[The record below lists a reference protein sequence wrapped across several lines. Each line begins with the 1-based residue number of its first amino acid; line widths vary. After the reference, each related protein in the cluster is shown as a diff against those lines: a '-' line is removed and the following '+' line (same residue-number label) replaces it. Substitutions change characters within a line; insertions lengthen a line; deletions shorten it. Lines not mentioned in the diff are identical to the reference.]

1 MPTEQSE
8 AKVKTKARFEEV
20 FKNYSALAAEKK
32 KSRKKSVQ
40 LQDSIVLETLR
51 NKLGL
56 HKESESDETILNNTY
71 NREEESPRFT
81 KNKLKDRVSVAE
93 KVNND
98 ALYKDTEN
106 PAKGKKKKKKSAI
119 EEQSFNEE
127 KSYKS
132 ATQILEEQLEAVSI
146 DQTKSQ
152 ASTKSETR
160 QQKSKKK
167 KSKNELEH
175 QHHVETVLKNDEGD
189 DADSLIQAYQKQ
201 ITENDA
207 KVYKKG
213 KRNWSQAPQKSFQLL
228 HLHFNNE
235 LMKEKKQKQH
245 ILFEE
250 GETSAMSLSELQGN
264 QAENDQKRKKIPQRR
279 KLTSESKLEV
289 INDEDKKTIEEEGV
303 QQKAKG
309 KKAKKKSNR
318 ATAEEI
324 EAKEP
329 KDETATPDLDAEP
342 QQQRPKYDDSL
353 ILGVYIHRTERL
365 KTDLLVSHPTVKVH
379 VVDETTGQYIRKEHS
394 NRHVTSYYEQESVE
408 HILPIMTQPY
418 DFKKNK
424 LTVPEWEEQI
434 IFNERF
440 GYFLQ
445 ETEESPKVI
454 LFFEILDFVSMD
466 KARINYETQNREGG
480 WRRVAWAFLKL
491 VGANGILNVDGKL
504 RLQLYYPT
512 SKVKK
517 LSNSIEVFEWWNKL
531 PWKYYPSTLYVTVKG
546 LKLPENIALSVRS
559 MLPVQ
564 QERGT
569 ISYSDLQTV
578 MSQKISTSV
587 ADTQKAEI
595 LKWNKLPG
603 QVCRIPNKFEL
614 SLRGG
619 QIGCFCIIFSHNGRS
634 LAAACANRD
643 GYPIV
648 VYEISSGQVLGEFNG
663 HLSIVYSLC
672 WSNDD
677 NTLLSASSDG
687 TVRVWDKESYH
698 NPAKKVLPHPSF
710 IYTAKYHPLAQYLV
724 VTGGYDFVIRVWNI
738 NTKDAHGQL
747 LQEFNGHKSFINTLC
762 FDAEGQHMFSGD
774 NLGLIIVWNTS
785 VKEDTEEN
793 LLQQWSIDKEIKENE
808 LKGVS
813 VNHLEVHPN
822 GRRLLIHA
830 KDSTLRVMDLRVLAT
845 KKYTGATNY
854 HEQICSTFTPCGTF
868 LFAGSEDGICYVWN
882 SETGDQVAMYT
893 ELNYASPV
901 RDVAFHPHENMV
913 AFCAFGPSQ
922 PILIFLY
929 DQKVAQQDVQT
940 MKGICRLRTTAT
952 PGGPKIFG
960 RHADVLNMSYSSFS
974 SADHFTSISR
984 QSLKLQ
990 KVRQKLDSVL
1000 ESMENISEGDYYFA
1014 QPGMVPFTVW
1024 DKKRDSNFT
1033 SMDGQHFNISRS
1045 RLFLPAPSLLS
1056 PHSKLRL
1063 PTTVSAHVLPK
1074 QSLTSHTGVFNP
1086 IRQNMG
1092 GPPSVRLQTTY
1103 SYPATPLYKVEVVS
1117 SAPVQET
1124 VVALYDYTAHRSDEL
1139 TLQRYDIIQ
1148 VLYKDNENWWFGR
1161 LANGQQGYFPA
1172 NYVADAR
1179 IPEEELTNNED
1190 HNPVVPNGNDEV
1202 EERSPTPT
1210 KMSAVIS
1217 KAGELKL
1224 IAEYDTD
1231 TESPVKPLSK
1241 KKKVRQAN
1249 AAISQ
1254 STSLVTS
1261 EESGTSVKSMKKRKK
1276 KTGEESSVR
1285 GEVNAAFVLG

>member
-1 MPTEQSE
+1 
-8 AKVKTKARFEEV
+8 
-20 FKNYSALAAEKK
+20 
-32 KSRKKSVQ
+32 
-40 LQDSIVLETLR
+40 
-51 NKLGL
+51 
-56 HKESESDETILNNTY
+56 
-71 NREEESPRFT
+71 
-81 KNKLKDRVSVAE
+81 
-93 KVNND
+93 
-98 ALYKDTEN
+98 
-106 PAKGKKKKKKSAI
+106 
-119 EEQSFNEE
+119 
-127 KSYKS
+127 
-132 ATQILEEQLEAVSI
+132 
-146 DQTKSQ
+146 
-152 ASTKSETR
+152 
-160 QQKSKKK
+160 
-167 KSKNELEH
+167 
-175 QHHVETVLKNDEGD
+175 
-189 DADSLIQAYQKQ
+189 
-201 ITENDA
+201 
-207 KVYKKG
+207 
-213 KRNWSQAPQKSFQLL
+213 
-228 HLHFNNE
+228 
-235 LMKEKKQKQH
+235 
-245 ILFEE
+245 
-250 GETSAMSLSELQGN
+250 
-264 QAENDQKRKKIPQRR
+264 
-279 KLTSESKLEV
+279 
-289 INDEDKKTIEEEGV
+289 
-303 QQKAKG
+303 
-309 KKAKKKSNR
+309 
-318 ATAEEI
+318 
-324 EAKEP
+324 
-329 KDETATPDLDAEP
+329 
-342 QQQRPKYDDSL
+342 
-353 ILGVYIHRTERL
+353 
-365 KTDLLVSHPTVKVH
+365 
-379 VVDETTGQYIRKEHS
+379 
-394 NRHVTSYYEQESVE
+394 
-408 HILPIMTQPY
+408 
-418 DFKKNK
+418 
-424 LTVPEWEEQI
+424 
-434 IFNERF
+434 
-440 GYFLQ
+440 
-445 ETEESPKVI
+445 
-454 LFFEILDFVSMD
+454 
-466 KARINYETQNREGG
+466 
-480 WRRVAWAFLKL
+480 
-491 VGANGILNVDGKL
+491 
-504 RLQLYYPT
+504 
-512 SKVKK
+512 
-517 LSNSIEVFEWWNKL
+517 
-531 PWKYYPSTLYVTVKG
+531 
-546 LKLPENIALSVRS
+546 

-929 DQKVAQQDVQT
+929 DQK
-940 MKGICRLRTTAT
+940 
-952 PGGPKIFG
+952 
-960 RHADVLNMSYSSFS
+960 
-974 SADHFTSISR
+974 
-984 QSLKLQ
+984 
-990 KVRQKLDSVL
+990 
-1000 ESMENISEGDYYFA
+1000 
-1014 QPGMVPFTVW
+1014 
-1024 DKKRDSNFT
+1024 
-1033 SMDGQHFNISRS
+1033 
-1045 RLFLPAPSLLS
+1045 
-1056 PHSKLRL
+1056 
-1063 PTTVSAHVLPK
+1063 
-1074 QSLTSHTGVFNP
+1074 GVFNP

>member
-40 LQDSIVLETLR
+40 LQDSILETLR

-213 KRNWSQAPQKSFQLL
+213 KRNWK
-228 HLHFNNE
+228 
-235 LMKEKKQKQH
+235 
-245 ILFEE
+245 
-250 GETSAMSLSELQGN
+250 
-264 QAENDQKRKKIPQRR
+264 
-279 KLTSESKLEV
+279 
-289 INDEDKKTIEEEGV
+289 
-303 QQKAKG
+303 
-309 KKAKKKSNR
+309 
-318 ATAEEI
+318 EI

-974 SADHFTSISR
+974 S
-984 QSLKLQ
+984 
-990 KVRQKLDSVL
+990 
-1000 ESMENISEGDYYFA
+1000 
-1014 QPGMVPFTVW
+1014 
-1024 DKKRDSNFT
+1024 
-1033 SMDGQHFNISRS
+1033 
-1045 RLFLPAPSLLS
+1045 
-1056 PHSKLRL
+1056 
-1063 PTTVSAHVLPK
+1063 
-1074 QSLTSHTGVFNP
+1074 
-1086 IRQNMG
+1086 
-1092 GPPSVRLQTTY
+1092 
-1103 SYPATPLYKVEVVS
+1103 
-1117 SAPVQET
+1117 

-1172 NYVADAR
+1172 NYVADASK
-1179 IPEEELTNNED
+1179 LLASSSLLL
-1190 HNPVVPNGNDEV
+1190 V

-1210 KMSAVIS
+1210 KVH
-1217 KAGELKL
+1217 KL
-1224 IAEYDTD
+1224 I
-1231 TESPVKPLSK
+1231 KLSD
-1241 KKKVRQAN
+1241 
-1249 AAISQ
+1249 
-1254 STSLVTS
+1254 
-1261 EESGTSVKSMKKRKK
+1261 
-1276 KTGEESSVR
+1276 
-1285 GEVNAAFVLG
+1285 

>member
-1 MPTEQSE
+1 
-8 AKVKTKARFEEV
+8 
-20 FKNYSALAAEKK
+20 
-32 KSRKKSVQ
+32 
-40 LQDSIVLETLR
+40 
-51 NKLGL
+51 
-56 HKESESDETILNNTY
+56 
-71 NREEESPRFT
+71 
-81 KNKLKDRVSVAE
+81 
-93 KVNND
+93 
-98 ALYKDTEN
+98 
-106 PAKGKKKKKKSAI
+106 
-119 EEQSFNEE
+119 
-127 KSYKS
+127 
-132 ATQILEEQLEAVSI
+132 
-146 DQTKSQ
+146 
-152 ASTKSETR
+152 
-160 QQKSKKK
+160 
-167 KSKNELEH
+167 
-175 QHHVETVLKNDEGD
+175 
-189 DADSLIQAYQKQ
+189 
-201 ITENDA
+201 
-207 KVYKKG
+207 
-213 KRNWSQAPQKSFQLL
+213 
-228 HLHFNNE
+228 
-235 LMKEKKQKQH
+235 
-245 ILFEE
+245 
-250 GETSAMSLSELQGN
+250 MSLSELQGN

-687 TVRVWDKESYH
+687 TVRLVVWDKESYH

-929 DQKVAQQDVQT
+929 DQKGDFV
-940 MKGICRLRTTAT
+940 
-952 PGGPKIFG
+952 IFKNNVC
-960 RHADVLNMSYSSFS
+960 HVFLVPLIAFK
-974 SADHFTSISR
+974 
-984 QSLKLQ
+984 SL
-990 KVRQKLDSVL
+990 
-1000 ESMENISEGDYYFA
+1000 
-1014 QPGMVPFTVW
+1014 
-1024 DKKRDSNFT
+1024 
-1033 SMDGQHFNISRS
+1033 
-1045 RLFLPAPSLLS
+1045 
-1056 PHSKLRL
+1056 PHS
-1063 PTTVSAHVLPK
+1063 
-1074 QSLTSHTGVFNP
+1074 FY
-1086 IRQNMG
+1086 
-1092 GPPSVRLQTTY
+1092 VR
-1103 SYPATPLYKVEVVS
+1103 
-1117 SAPVQET
+1117 

-1172 NYVADAR
+1172 NYVADASK
-1179 IPEEELTNNED
+1179 LLASSSLLL
-1190 HNPVVPNGNDEV
+1190 V

-1210 KMSAVIS
+1210 KVH
-1217 KAGELKL
+1217 KL
-1224 IAEYDTD
+1224 I
-1231 TESPVKPLSK
+1231 KLSD
-1241 KKKVRQAN
+1241 
-1249 AAISQ
+1249 
-1254 STSLVTS
+1254 
-1261 EESGTSVKSMKKRKK
+1261 
-1276 KTGEESSVR
+1276 
-1285 GEVNAAFVLG
+1285 